1 MRRCVW
7 AVGAVIAVV
16 LIPASAAGADT
27 TASTLSV
34 EGAGSVF
41 MTPDV
46 ADLSVSVTRSGVSS
60 RAALSAANRGTGAV
74 VRAIRA
80 VGVPAS
86 EIQTDNVSVSSR
98 TVRVGSDKHRERRW
112 TATESL
118 AIHVTNIKIVGSVID
133 GATRAGSDTVDGPS
147 FSFSDP
153 SAGKLAATR
162 KAIADARRRA
172 GDATAAMGYQ
182 VTGVQSVQLDP
193 QSQVVPVA
201 GSAPSASATPGT
213 PTTVHPG
220 TEEVDAQVQ
229 IVFTIAPV

>member
-1 MRRCVW
+1 
-7 AVGAVIAVV
+7 
-16 LIPASAAGADT
+16 
-27 TASTLSV
+27 
-34 EGAGSVF
+34 
-41 MTPDV
+41 
-46 ADLSVSVTRSGVSS
+46 
-60 RAALSAANRGTGAV
+60 
-74 VRAIRA
+74 
-80 VGVPAS
+80 
-86 EIQTDNVSVSSR
+86 
-98 TVRVGSDKHRERRW
+98 
-112 TATESL
+112 
-118 AIHVTNIKIVGSVID
+118 VGSVID

-172 GDATAAMGYQ
+172 GDAAAAMGYQ

-220 TEEVDAQVQ
+220 TEEVDAQVE

>member
-27 TASTLSV
+27 TASTLAL

-60 RAALSAANRGTGAV
+60 RAALSAANRRTGAV

-98 TVRVGSDKHRERRW
+98 TVRVGSDRHRERRW

-133 GATRAGSDTVDGPS
+133 DATRAGSDTVDGPS

-172 GDATAAMGYQ
+172 RRCHGSDGLSGNRGAIGAARSAESGGARCRQ
-182 VTGVQSVQLDP
+182 RTFRKRH
-193 QSQVVPVA
+193 A
-201 GSAPSASATPGT
+201 GHSYDRPSR
-213 PTTVHPG
+213 
-220 TEEVDAQVQ
+220 D
-229 IVFTIAPV
+229 

>member
-1 MRRCVW
+1 MARIDIES
-7 AVGAVIAVV
+7 AGGQ
-16 LIPASAAGADT
+16 LAS
-27 TASTLSV
+27 
-34 EGAGSVF
+34 
-41 MTPDV
+41 
-46 ADLSVSVTRSGVSS
+46 
-60 RAALSAANRGTGAV
+60 
-74 VRAIRA
+74 
-80 VGVPAS
+80 
-86 EIQTDNVSVSSR
+86 
-98 TVRVGSDKHRERRW
+98 
-112 TATESL
+112 ESL
-118 AIHVTNIKIVGSVID
+118 AIHVTNIKILGSVID

-193 QSQVVPVA
+193 QSQAVPVA
-201 GSAPSASATPGT
+201 GGTPSASATPGT

-220 TEEVDAQVQ
+220 TEEVDAQVE